1 MSLINREDTINY
13 LMTNMNWHDE
23 DGYTVEDAEEK
34 RAIITDLINGV
45 PDADDGWISV
55 KDRLPEEDHWLGG
68 SGKQFSDN
76 VLVSIINRDDED
88 EWVDISQT
96 IDGNWTLE
104 LPRDYC
110 NIIAWKPLPKPCQPK
125 EDGERDE

>member
-45 PDADDGWISV
+45 PDADDGWIPCEV
-55 KDRLPEEDHWLGG
+55 RLPEIDMSYPHSDSYLVWYDGWDIPAITSYSNVNRFWTEHVTEPHWNAAPFC
-68 SGKQFSDN
+68 K
-76 VLVSIINRDDED
+76 V
-88 EWVDISQT
+88 
-96 IDGNWTLE
+96 
-104 LPRDYC
+104 
-110 NIIAWKPLPKPCQPK
+110 IAWRPLPPAFEPK
-125 EDGERDE
+125 EDK

>member
-45 PDADDGWISV
+45 PDADDGWIPYTGQHIENGRYLVQIETSV
-55 KDRLPEEDHWLGG
+55 IVCGTYSENGFVFP
-68 SGKQFSDN
+68 FCSD
-76 VLVSIINRDDED
+76 VIVAFR
-88 EWVDISQT
+88 
-96 IDGNWTLE
+96 
-104 LPRDYC
+104 
-110 NIIAWKPLPKPCQPK
+110 PLPKPYEPK
-125 EDGERDE
+125 EDK

>member
-55 KDRLPEEDHWLGG
+55 EKRLPEIDMSYPH
-68 SGKQFSDN
+68 SDYYFVWYDGCDIPDIASYSN
-76 VLVSIINRDDED
+76 VNRF
-88 EWVDISQT
+88 
-96 IDGNWTLE
+96 WTE
-104 LPRDYC
+104 HITDPYWNAAPFC
-110 NIIAWKPLPKPCQPK
+110 KVTAWRPLPPAFKPK
-125 EDGERDE
+125 EDK